1 MAKKATTTKENPVE
15 EKSIGIT
22 PEMEELKKQ
31 VENLKSVN
39 AKLTE
44 SIKEWKDKYE
54 ELLAE
59 EPEFTPEPYL
69 VVIPFK
75 AGEAQ
80 GNELMLAMRG
90 WMKHFKEQ
98 FRIVVVGDVGD
109 LELPGLE
116 GDCLEIMVIPHEC
129 KTENPPLDIVSKLL
143 SVVENIILTND
154 DIYPVNDFDV
164 TEVKMLKADGLLT
177 SNKKC
182 GELYALNRG
191 KTLKMLQEKKLPV
204 FDYGTHLPMF
214 FEVEK
219 LLDVIEKYDLKKE
232 AMLLSSLYFNT
243 VFPGRIPMMLDMS
256 RDHLKV
262 IVGRKNANLRLL
274 REYIPKKV
282 FVNNS
287 VSGWSEDLEK
297 IISEFV

>member
-143 SVVENIILTND
+143 SVVEECPEVENIILTND

-191 KTLKMLQEKKLPV
+191 KTLKMLQEKKLPC
-204 FDYGTHLPMF
+204 L
-214 FEVEK
+214 
-219 LLDVIEKYDLKKE
+219 I
-232 AMLLSSLYFNT
+232 T
-243 VFPGRIPMMLDMS
+243 VLTCPCFS
-256 RDHLKV
+256 RW
-262 IVGRKNANLRLL
+262 KN
-274 REYIPKKV
+274 
-282 FVNNS
+282 F
-287 VSGWSEDLEK
+287 
-297 IISEFV
+297 

>member
-15 EKSIGIT
+15 EKFIGIT

-39 AKLTE
+39 EELTE
-44 SIKEWKDKYE
+44 SIKEWKEKYE

-59 EPEFTPEPYL
+59 EPGFTPEPYL

-80 GNELMLAMRG
+80 GNELMLAIRG

-98 FRIVVVGDVGD
+98 FRIVIVGDVED
-109 LELPGLE
+109 LELPDLE
-116 GDCLEIMVIPHEC
+116 GGCLEVMVIPHEC

-143 SVVENIILTND
+143 SVVEECPEVENIILTND

-204 FDYGTHLPMF
+204 FDYGSHLPMF
-214 FEVEK
+214 FEVEH
-219 LLDVIEKYDLKKE
+219 LLDVIEKHELK
-232 AMLLSSLYFNT
+232 
-243 VFPGRIPMMLDMS
+243 
-256 RDHLKV
+256 
-262 IVGRKNANLRLL
+262 
-274 REYIPKKV
+274 
-282 FVNNS
+282 
-287 VSGWSEDLEK
+287 
-297 IISEFV
+297 